1 MVCCGC
7 VFTVKKIIIIAAKM
21 FGKSLRQHVNLLESA
36 KVNIENELST
46 LIPIISV
53 CQVCAKHN

>member
-1 MVCCGC
+1 
-7 VFTVKKIIIIAAKM
+7 M
-21 FGKSLRQHVNLLESA
+21 FAKSLRQQVNLLESA

-53 CQVCAKHN
+53 CQVRAKHN